1 MAIQRWLTL
10 SEKIMNEE
18 NQENKMLQE
27 LSNRKAALN
36 KKHEMEQK
44 ALKSRQDRE
53 SKALEARYSQ
63 WTSTIT
69 KDGVI
74 H

>member
-1 MAIQRWLTL
+1 MV
-10 SEKIMNEE
+10 
-18 NQENKMLQE
+18 QE

-36 KKHEMEQK
+36 KKHEMEQN

-53 SKALEARYSQ
+53 SEALEIRFSQ
-63 WTSTIT
+63 RTAAA
-69 KDGVI
+69 KKGDLI

>member
-1 MAIQRWLTL
+1 
-10 SEKIMNEE
+10 MNKE

-36 KKHEMEQK
+36 KKHEMEQN
-44 ALKSRQDRE
+44 ALKARQDRE
-53 SKALEARYSQ
+53 SKALEVRYAQ
-63 WTSTIT
+63 WTGTIT
-69 KDGVI
+69 KDGII

>member
-1 MAIQRWLTL
+1 MSAKRCFELGK
-10 SEKIMNEE
+10 KIMNKE
-18 NQENKMLQE
+18 NQESRMVQE

-36 KKHEMEQK
+36 KKHEMEQN

-53 SKALEARYSQ
+53 SEALEIRFSQ
-63 WTSTIT
+63 RTAVA
-69 KDGVI
+69 KKGDLI

>member
-1 MAIQRWLTL
+1 
-10 SEKIMNEE
+10 MNKE
-18 NQENKMLQE
+18 NQESKMLQE
-27 LSNRKAALN
+27 LSNRKVALT

-63 WTSTIT
+63 WTSTIA

>member
-1 MAIQRWLTL
+1 
-10 SEKIMNEE
+10 
-18 NQENKMLQE
+18 MLQE
-27 LSNRKAALN
+27 LSNRKAALA

-63 WTSTIT
+63 WTSTIA